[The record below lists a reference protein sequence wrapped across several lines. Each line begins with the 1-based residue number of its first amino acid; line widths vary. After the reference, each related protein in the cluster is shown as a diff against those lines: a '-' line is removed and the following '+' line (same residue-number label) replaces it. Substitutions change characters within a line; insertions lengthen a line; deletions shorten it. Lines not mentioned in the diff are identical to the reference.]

1 MEVVEN
7 IRCEHFISIHYV
19 LFACMECI
27 HKHNMLIYCIVCIY
41 FSFLIAFTRLT
52 PAFVSAPRL
61 ATLLRLRVRHVL
73 EVLHE
78 VHHEPALQSVFNEL
92 VTGDLAI
99 TDGRHV
105 SGV

>member
-19 LFACMECI
+19 LFVCMECI
-27 HKHNMLIYCIVCIY
+27 HKHNMIIYSIACIY
-41 FSFLIAFTRLT
+41 SSFLVAVTRLT
-52 PAFVSAPRL
+52 PTFVPTSRL

-78 VHHEPALQSVFNEL
+78 VHHEPALQSVLNEL
-92 VTGDLAI
+92 ITGNLSI

-105 SGV
+105 SDV